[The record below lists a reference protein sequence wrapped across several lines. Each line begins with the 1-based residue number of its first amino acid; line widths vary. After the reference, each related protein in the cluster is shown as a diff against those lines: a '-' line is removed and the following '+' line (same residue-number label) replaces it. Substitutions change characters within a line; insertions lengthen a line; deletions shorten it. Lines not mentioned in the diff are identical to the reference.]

1 MSAAPTYSREL
12 ADLERSRPI
21 LVETLGIP
29 DVFVEHGSREKLLSG
44 MGLDA
49 DSIAAVGKALAERAG
64 VKKSARETA

>member
-1 MSAAPTYSREL
+1 M
-12 ADLERSRPI
+12 
-21 LVETLGIP
+21 ETLGIP

-49 DSIAAVGKALAERAG
+49 DAIAAVGKALAERAG